1 MSSHSLAED
10 DFDGFYGTDE
20 EEEAGFL
27 VDLLFDLLSEYCPKG
42 YYFGAHPGDGVDYG
56 VWRIEHL

>member
-20 EEEAGFL
+20 EEQAGFL
-27 VDLLFDLLSEYCPKG
+27 ADLLFDLLSEYCPKG
-42 YYFGAHPGDGVDYG
+42 YCTTSELTQETA
-56 VWRIEHL
+56 RIMGSGQ